1 MVKVV
6 VAGIGLLP
14 FGRYP
19 ESTVA
24 GMGWEA
30 ARSALLDAGLRPERV
45 DAAYFANVL
54 AATLENDIT
63 IGQNVFAEI
72 GVVGVPVIN
81 VENACTSGSTAICLA
96 ANAIRSGEIETALIV
111 GSEKMS
117 VPGLGLISS
126 GRTELETR
134 LGMVTPASFALR
146 AMRHMHEFGTTRR
159 QMAGIVVKN
168 RRHALLNGGNAMARA
183 MTADEVLATPL
194 VADPLTRA
202 QCCPMADGAAA
213 VLLAADRTDKRSIR
227 LDAAV
232 LCSGTYPQKPDLCHW
247 ETDYR
252 GCALA
257 YETAGLGPQDLDL
270 AECHDAFSIAE
281 ILHYEAMGLCARG
294 DGGRLAASGE
304 TALGGRIPVNVSGGL
319 LGRGH
324 PLAAT
329 GIAQVVELVTQLR
342 GEAGARQVPGARA
355 AIAQCMGGDRSGDT
369 RSCTVIAL
377 CR

>member
-1 MVKVV
+1 MANVV

-30 ARSALLDAGLRPERV
+30 ARSALLDAGLRPERI

-96 ANAIRSGEIETALIV
+96 ANAIRSGEIETALVV

-117 VPGLGLISS
+117 MPGLGLISS

-146 AMRHMHEFGTTRR
+146 AMRHMHEFGTTKR
-159 QMAGIVVKN
+159 QMAEIVVKN
-168 RRHALLNGGNAMARA
+168 RRHALLNKDNAMARP
-183 MTADEVLATPL
+183 MTAAEVLTTPL

-213 VLLAADRTDKRSIR
+213 VLLAADRIDSRSIR

-232 LCSGTYPQKPDLCHW
+232 LCSGTYPQKPNLCHW

-257 YETAGLGPQDLDL
+257 YETAGLGPEDLDL

-329 GIAQVVELVTQLR
+329 GIAQVAELVTQLR
-342 GEAGARQVPGARA
+342 GEAGARQVPGARTG
-355 AIAQCMGGDRSGDT
+355 IAQCMGGDRNGDT